1 MEWIKFFLQ
10 CIIDSSNQAIKRI
23 KEAVD
28 ERSKIGRTCNAALS
42 FRGGELFRIC
52 DFIETT
58 PVFMIND
65 LVDAF
70 QISYNT
76 ASSRVDML
84 VEMNIVKK
92 GNEQHRNRIFAAQK
106 YIDIFMDSR

>member
-1 MEWIKFFLQ
+1 MKGAKFMPKNLVFG
-10 CIIDSSNQAIKRI
+10 QA
-23 KEAVD
+23 E
-28 ERSKIGRTCNAALS
+28 
-42 FRGGELFRIC
+42 GGLFRIC

-92 GNEQHRNRIFAAQK
+92 DNEQHRNRIFE
-106 YIDIFMDSR
+106 